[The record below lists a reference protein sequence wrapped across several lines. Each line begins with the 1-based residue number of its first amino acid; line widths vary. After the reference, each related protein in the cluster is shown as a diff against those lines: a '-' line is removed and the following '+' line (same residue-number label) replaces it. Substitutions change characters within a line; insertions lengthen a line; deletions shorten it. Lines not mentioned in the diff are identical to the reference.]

1 MSTEY
6 LGAPVYG
13 IDKNTKNQ
21 AWFDSRLDAA
31 VSLQDVYVA
40 DDYRTDQFEMISRT
54 TESLSDLGFYGN
66 ASEADA
72 ISRDRRSPFDK
83 GNPATQRL
91 IDIVE
96 GVENWLDLVPTA
108 AALMPIYN
116 PDVARLPNGH
126 MMTKDLREWLGN
138 LYDGIGIRS
147 RGATVTSL
155 AAEESMRHSQPI
167 NMISL
172 ACGAAQPI
180 FDALESIK
188 SEGASM
194 PRVKMVDLS
203 KPILELVD
211 GVATDSGLKDHVET
225 VRMNIL
231 KRDSFDESVLGYE
244 QSDFV
249 EAVGIFEYL
258 KDTGDQNEY
267 DKVMERGSNMADAVT
282 FLRNSYELVK
292 PGGMLL
298 IGNMLDTHP
307 QLGFTL
313 NVVQWPH
320 IQPRSVDQM
329 IDIVGK
335 SQIPV
340 GSLDIYLPN
349 DGDPGNAVYALYAIR
364 KPDIGV

>member
-13 IDKNTKNQ
+13 IDKNTGNQ
-21 AWFDSRLDAA
+21 AWLDSRLDAA
-31 VSLQDVYVA
+31 VSLQDIHFI
-40 DDYRTDQFEMISRT
+40 DDYKTDKFEMISRT
-54 TESLSDLGFYGN
+54 AESLSDLGFYGN
-66 ASEADA
+66 ASEPDA
-72 ISRDRRSPFDK
+72 ISRDRRAPFDK
-83 GNPATQRL
+83 DNPATKRL
-91 IDIVE
+91 IDIVD
-96 GVENWLDLVPTA
+96 GVENWLELVPTA

-116 PDVARLPNGH
+116 PDVAQLPNGQ
-126 MMTKDLREWLGN
+126 MMTSDLREWLGN
-138 LYDGIGIRS
+138 LYDGIGIRG
-147 RGATVTSL
+147 RGAAVTRL
-155 AAEESMRHSQPI
+155 AAEESMRHSEPI
-167 NMISL
+167 DMISL

-180 FDALESIK
+180 FDALGSVR
-188 SEGASM
+188 SNGASV

-211 GVATDSGLKDHVET
+211 EVAAQSGLGDHVET

-231 KRDSFDESVLGYE
+231 KRDRFDESVLGYG
-244 QSDFV
+244 QSGFV

-258 KDTGDQNEY
+258 KDLGDQNEY

-282 FLRNSYELVK
+282 FLRNSYDLVK